1 MGCRC
6 VAAPRRARERREEQ
20 TSSPLL
26 SPLTNVGEVRE
37 AFVSGQV
44 SWEVGG
50 LSARAVA
57 EPARKELQH
66 RHEKLLKAQH
76 GLNRISSSVRV
87 QELSATTTLVPVYI
101 GAFELRG
108 GSWRLL
114 VNGTTGEVVADK
126 INSRIK
132 GAILGTVLLSL
143 IGSPLLG
150 LCLLL
155 PFLLLYFMGK
165 VHD

>member
-1 MGCRC
+1 MD
-6 VAAPRRARERREEQ
+6 
-20 TSSPLL
+20 
-26 SPLTNVGEVRE
+26 N
-37 AFVSGQV
+37 
-44 SWEVGG
+44 
-50 LSARAVA
+50 
-57 EPARKELQH
+57 
-66 RHEKLLKAQH
+66 
-76 GLNRISSSVRV
+76 
-87 QELSATTTLVPVYI
+87 YI